1 MKRYRRK
8 NRKVLLYIVLILII
22 SSTLLFITINNTKK
36 ENKIPIIEGTIKDI
50 GVFISEVLYAPIGFV
65 KDKIEIIKDKDD
77 IYRKYKEIEKE
88 LDSAEQKNSTIKE
101 LELENKK
108 MKEML
113 RLNDSLSEY
122 DKIHATVVNRNSSY
136 WFQKLVINKGS
147 ISGIEK
153 QMAVVTN
160 DGLVGYISETSNFSS
175 NVQLLTTENIKNK
188 ISVKVEIEE
197 DKYENGLLI
206 GYDIKKGLY
215 KIEGIGYSGDIKKG
229 TIVTT
234 TGLNDNFPSGV
245 LIGYVDNIT
254 TDSFEL
260 GKILEVKPS
269 VDFDNIKYV
278 TILDRKAI
286 TKK

>member
-8 NRKVLLYIVLILII
+8 NRKYVLYAVLVFAVLII
-22 SSTLLFITINNTKK
+22 LLVITFSNIKK
-36 ENKIPIIEGTIKDI
+36 EKSISIFEGAIKD
-50 GVFISEVLYAPIGFV
+50 VSLFISEVLYAPIGYV
-65 KDKIEIIKDKDD
+65 EDKIEIFKDKDD
-77 IYRKYKEIEKE
+77 IYRKYKELEQE
-88 LDSAEQKNSTIKE
+88 LDNIEQKNSTIKE

-113 RLNDSLSEY
+113 ELNNSLSEFE
-122 DKIHATVVNRNSSY
+122 KIHATVINRNSNY
-136 WFQKLVINKGS
+136 WFQKLVINKGAS
-147 ISGIEK
+147 SGIEK

-160 DGLVGYISETSNFSS
+160 DGLIGYISESSNFSS

-188 ISVKVEIEE
+188 ISVKVEIED

-206 GYDIKKGLY
+206 GYNQDSGMY
-215 KIEGIGYSGDIKKG
+215 KIEGIGYSGKIKKG
-229 TIVTT
+229 SIVTT

-254 TDSFEL
+254 TDNFEL

-269 VDFDNIKYV
+269 VDFNNIKYV

>member
-8 NRKVLLYIVLILII
+8 NRKYVLYIVLIFVALV
-22 SSTLLFITINNTKK
+22 TLLVVTFSNLKK
-36 ENKIPIIEGTIKDI
+36 ENNIYTIEGIVKDI
-50 GVFISEVLYAPIGFV
+50 SSFISEVLYAPIAYV
-65 KDKIEIIKDKDD
+65 EDKIEVFKDKDD
-77 IYRKYKEIEKE
+77 IYRKYKEVEQQ
-88 LDSAEQKNSTIKE
+88 LDSINQKNSTIKE

-108 MKEML
+108 MKKML
-113 RLNDSLSEY
+113 ELNDSLSEFE
-122 DKIHATVVNRNSSY
+122 KIHATVINRNSSY
-136 WFQKLVINKGS
+136 WFQKLVINKGAM
-147 ISGIEK
+147 SGIEK

-160 DGLVGYISETSNFSS
+160 DGLIGYISETSNFSS

-188 ISVKVEIEE
+188 ISVKVEIDD

-206 GYDIKKGLY
+206 GYDKDSGMY
-215 KIEGIGYSGDIKKG
+215 KIEGIGYSGKIKKG
-229 TIVTT
+229 SIVTT

-254 TDSFEL
+254 TDNFEL
-260 GKILEVKPS
+260 GKILKVKPS
-269 VDFDNIKYV
+269 VDFNDIKYV